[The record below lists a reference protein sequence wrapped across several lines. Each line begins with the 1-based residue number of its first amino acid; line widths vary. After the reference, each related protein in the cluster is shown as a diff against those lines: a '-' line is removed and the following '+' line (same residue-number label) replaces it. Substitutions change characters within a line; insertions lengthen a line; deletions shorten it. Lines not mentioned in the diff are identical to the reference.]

1 MPCGTVAGWNS
12 KKPARGRRR
21 KADQMANS
29 KQTQAAPA
37 AASPAQAVL
46 RETQQRYAQ
55 LPLVYACSGCS
66 SAAQL
71 ANQLALRLDH
81 QELAE
86 MSCIA
91 GVASDVKPLVRSAR
105 SGRPILALDGCALHC
120 VRHSLARQ
128 GVAAQVHV
136 DFSRHAVAKDLHR
149 LPSAQECEASWTGV
163 VLPALAALLQDSSA
177 AAKPA

>member
-1 MPCGTVAGWNS
+1 MTQATHC
-12 KKPARGRRR
+12 RRR
-21 KADQMANS
+21 KADPMAHS
-29 KQTQAAPA
+29 QQIQAAPA
-37 AASPAQAVL
+37 AAKPAQAAL

-81 QELAE
+81 QGLAE

-91 GVASDVKPLVRSAR
+91 GVASDVRPLVRTAR

-120 VRHSLARQ
+120 VRHALARQ
-128 GVAAQVHV
+128 QVKAQVHV

-149 LPSAQECEASWTGV
+149 LPSAEECEASWNGV
-163 VLPALAALLQDSSA
+163 VLPALAALLQDG
-177 AAKPA
+177 KPAAQPA